1 MPDFSGRV
9 PNVMSRKKVV
19 CALPAPRRPSNA
31 RGELSDSQLLDILR
45 RLALTHQR
53 AEPQPF
59 YPLRYAARELR
70 APVSAISRTY
80 DALRKEGLLGTIRA
94 SRTVLEGL
102 DVAARITFKGL
113 IGLPLSLSCFLTLQ
127 DYRSFYFAL
136 RRESQRRGF
145 VSNLLFFSDDPQGRE
160 ELSDIL
166 EEFGVH
172 FVVWF
177 LPRMSADNTILRLRD
192 KGIRV
197 VGIADGG
204 VSPIFC
210 NYEIRRDKALIAIL
224 RKWRTDDRI
233 THATIVRTDPRS
245 AADEEMIAH
254 AVEKAGLSSEYRDV
268 DNEAGA
274 EVISTLGKDRRQGT
288 ILPGKSASV
297 FSLRAPYAFGELLN
311 RCRVALLDGPTT
323 TLYGTVP
330 DGPVDLLTVN
340 WPFVTKRIV
349 HDLTTRRAFDETAPT
364 IFEAF
369 ARFRASLREYAG
381 DC

>member
-1 MPDFSGRV
+1 
-9 PNVMSRKKVV
+9 
-19 CALPAPRRPSNA
+19 
-31 RGELSDSQLLDILR
+31 
-45 RLALTHQR
+45 
-53 AEPQPF
+53 
-59 YPLRYAARELR
+59 
-70 APVSAISRTY
+70 
-80 DALRKEGLLGTIRA
+80 
-94 SRTVLEGL
+94 
-102 DVAARITFKGL
+102 
-113 IGLPLSLSCFLTLQ
+113 
-127 DYRSFYFAL
+127 
-136 RRESQRRGF
+136 
-145 VSNLLFFSDDPQGRE
+145 
-160 ELSDIL
+160 
-166 EEFGVH
+166 
-172 FVVWF
+172 
-177 LPRMSADNTILRLRD
+177 MSADNTILRLTD

-210 NYEIRRDKALIAIL
+210 KYEIRRDKALIAIL